1 VSRSLAERREALV
14 ARSQKERAAIL
25 AAAEPLVRKAAAAD
39 RLYLRV
45 RRHPVTV
52 ALVGTAVVAL
62 GARKLFD
69 LATRVMAIYALF
81 RR

>member
-1 VSRSLAERREALV
+1 M
-14 ARSQKERAAIL
+14 AIL

-39 RLYLRV
+39 RLYLRL

-52 ALVGTAVVAL
+52 ALIGTAVVAL
-62 GARKLFD
+62 GARKLFV